1 MSLSERIACDIC
13 GVQKQESNHWIMWFQ
28 SDGTDIGF
36 AAWVLE
42 EYRNLGHLCGETCA
56 GKMLAKSIT
65 EWREKGGE

>member
-28 SDGTDIGF
+28 SDGPGLAFSVWDSESCRD
-36 AAWVLE
+36 V
-42 EYRNLGHLCGETCA
+42 GHLCGETCA

>member
-13 GVQKQESNHWIMWFQ
+13 GVQKQESNHWIMWVRSNGPGLAF
-28 SDGTDIGF
+28 SVWDS
-36 AAWVLE
+36 E
-42 EYRNLGHLCGETCA
+42 SYRDVGHLCGETCA